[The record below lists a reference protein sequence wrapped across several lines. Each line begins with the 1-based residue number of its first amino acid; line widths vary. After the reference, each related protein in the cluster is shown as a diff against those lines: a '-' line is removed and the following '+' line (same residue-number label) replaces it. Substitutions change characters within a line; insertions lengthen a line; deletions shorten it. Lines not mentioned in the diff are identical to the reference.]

1 MQCSDIRRGGGN
13 RVQHVVASI
22 GTRQART
29 GQGHRL
35 AAGHVLVAEGGR
47 AARQTN
53 RVRADCAAK
62 TARRHRG
69 GVVAVVLFAVRRE
82 AARDVLGSDVG
93 SGRPYRVQHVIA
105 SVGPA
110 QARACQRHRLAVGHC
125 LVVEGGRA
133 ARQTNRVRADCA
145 AKTARQHRRRV
156 IAVIDLVVR
165 RETTGDVLTSDN
177 IGDRRGGDVVVV
189 GGARERPGVAV
200 GGCNDMC
207 RAIYVNGAD
216 NRSCLAAHAR
226 DRRDGGGVRL
236 AIIRQ
241 VVRRDHHGGGGLPHC

>member
-1 MQCSDIRRGGGN
+1 EGGGAARQRATGQRNHAAQRTRQHHGRVIAVIGLVVGRESASDVQCSDIRRGGGN

-82 AARDVLGSDVG
+82 AAGDVLGSDV
-93 SGRPYRVQHVIA
+93 SGGRRYGVEDV
-105 SVGPA
+105 VGGVGAAP
-110 QARACQRHRLAVGHC
+110 ARACRRC
-125 LVVEGGRA
+125 SVVFRP
-133 ARQTNRVRADCA
+133 CF
-145 AKTARQHRRRV
+145 V
-156 IAVIDLVVR
+156 I
-165 RETTGDVLTSDN
+165 
-177 IGDRRGGDVVVV
+177 
-189 GGARERPGVAV
+189 
-200 GGCNDMC
+200 
-207 RAIYVNGAD
+207 
-216 NRSCLAAHAR
+216 
-226 DRRDGGGVRL
+226 
-236 AIIRQ
+236 
-241 VVRRDHHGGGGLPHC
+241 GGGGAARVVT